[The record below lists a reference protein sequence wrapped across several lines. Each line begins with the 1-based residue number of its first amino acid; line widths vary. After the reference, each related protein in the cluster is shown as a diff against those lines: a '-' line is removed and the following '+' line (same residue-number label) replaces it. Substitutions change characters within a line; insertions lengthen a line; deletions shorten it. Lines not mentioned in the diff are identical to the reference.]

1 MSWTRLFSLI
11 LKVQYLVLG
20 GLVSHLGFFIV
31 FISRLIQNQEITIKI
46 HFFDTFPIRIRQKKQ
61 GFSKNGLYTID
72 YKKNVFRSIDVL
84 GRHTMIRHTPVVK
97 WASCPGL
104 FELEKIKICTLERHV
119 FNIFYTSNTSYGIFL
134 KPDTKCSNIR
144 PLICI

>member
-1 MSWTRLFSLI
+1 
-11 LKVQYLVLG
+11 
-20 GLVSHLGFFIV
+20 VSHLGFFIV

-97 WASCPGL
+97 
-104 FELEKIKICTLERHV
+104 
-119 FNIFYTSNTSYGIFL
+119 
-134 KPDTKCSNIR
+134 
-144 PLICI
+144 